1 MDNDLTYDSSTPYPA
16 EYDIVIDRYGYIL
29 QNTKKGNR
37 VFLSEHDGLT
47 YLGNLGG
54 EIGIDYIYP
63 QLLIKNGGTA
73 KALWN
78 PFKFRKLVKT
88 RGEWDLKNNKRT
100 IDGLANGTKTRFL
113 YKEDRLES
121 QDVGNHHF
129 GYVSKA
135 YGLFTEEFVLRQAGK
150 YQIKSGT
157 SKPEWQKNENYDFT
171 LNANPLSAG
180 PIVHFLPPPYGDNP
194 RDQMWIQQG
203 FDEYKRTKRNI
214 REQK

>member
-1 MDNDLTYDSSTPYPA
+1 MGDCKS
-16 EYDIVIDRYGYIL
+16 IVEPVQIPETCENPG
-29 QNTKKGNR
+29 R
-37 VFLSEHDGLT
+37 VGFEEQQEN
-47 YLGNLGG
+47 YLW
-54 EIGIDYIYP
+54 I
-63 QLLIKNGGTA
+63 
-73 KALWN
+73 
-78 PFKFRKLVKT
+78 
-88 RGEWDLKNNKRT
+88 
-100 IDGLANGTKTRFL
+100 ANGTKTRFL